1 MIEKQLTIKHFLLIL
16 LTFWGCT
23 TTSAWAEKKIF
34 VSPKGNDRAEGTLT
48 HPLRSI
54 QAALEKAEAFE
65 NEEVRIILRQVPT
78 NSQRHLKLAVKG
90 NIPH

>member
-54 QAALEKAEAFE
+54 QAA
-65 NEEVRIILRQVPT
+65 
-78 NSQRHLKLAVKG
+78 
-90 NIPH
+90 

>member
-54 QAALEKAEAFE
+54 QAALEKLKRLKMKRYGLSYA
-65 NEEVRIILRQVPT
+65 RVPT